1 MCTGKGL
8 VLLLINHLHG
18 GQQVKEATGMYNVCV
33 IGVNTYKRKLID
45 WVHCI
50 CANYKKNIVGMV
62 CLLLCLFLSR
72 QLPQENDVTPF
83 CRNGIFSRM
92 ITTVSPHNPFN
103 KIDF

>member
-50 CANYKKNIVGMV
+50 CANYKKILWAWFVYYCV
-62 CLLLCLFLSR
+62 CFFPGNYHKKMMLLHFVEMEYFL
-72 QLPQENDVTPF
+72 E
-83 CRNGIFSRM
+83 
-92 ITTVSPHNPFN
+92 
-103 KIDF
+103 